1 MAKRT
6 TKTATRSKARATTK
20 ASAKKR
26 TTTKAKAGK
35 TKATAKKRTTTKA
48 KAKTT
53 TKASA
58 KKRTT
63 TKAKAKT
70 TTKAA
75 AKKRTTT
82 KAAAKKRAT
91 TKAAA
96 KKRTT
101 TKAKAKTT
109 TKAAAKKRAATKAA
123 AKKRTAA
130 KAAAKKRAATKAAAK
145 KRTAT
150 KAAAKKRTTT
160 KAAAKKRT
168 TTRAAAK
175 KRTTTKA
182 KAKTRAT
189 ASTKKR
195 ATARKSTTTR
205 AKAKSTPRKSASTA
219 SSVKG
224 SSEFD
229 FNAWLLPTL
238 ELEQYEPNIEEVA
251 GVKDKSK
258 GSSTYAWIGSGQCGG
273 RLVKSFYDLGYHKA
287 LAVNTTNHDLELLS
301 LPQDQKFLMDIGEKG
316 AGKDASRG
324 QAAVHQHQQEILH
337 LAMQKFGT
345 EVDHIMV
352 AFGAGGGTGSGSAE
366 GLIEIAKKYA
376 RYIGLENPNKHVGV
390 VMTLPTLGEA
400 SSPMV
405 AENAYNV
412 ATRLSELAS
421 AGEISPLI
429 IVDNDKVHKMYP
441 GMTVRSFWPSINSTV
456 ASLFD
461 IFNRLSA
468 LNSRYTSYDPVDHN
482 SVMQAGGCSIMGL
495 TKVDKYNDKF
505 AVSEA
510 VKQNLHKTLLAS
522 GFDLSSAKLAGS
534 IFVGGRKIL
543 GNVKG
548 LQGSIDYAF
557 DVLSEVTGNATVH
570 RGIYEDDRDSLRV
583 YTIIGGLEAPTA
595 RLEELRSHSGVVA
608 Q

>member
-82 KAAAKKRAT
+82 KA
-91 TKAAA
+91 
-96 KKRTT
+96 
-101 TKAKAKTT
+101 KAK
-109 TKAAAKKRAATKAA
+109 
-123 AKKRTAA
+123 
-130 KAAAKKRAATKAAAK
+130 
-145 KRTAT
+145 
-150 KAAAKKRTTT
+150 
-160 KAAAKKRT
+160 
-168 TTRAAAK
+168 
-175 KRTTTKA
+175 TTTKA

-195 ATARKSTTTR
+195 ATARKSTTTK
-205 AKAKSTPRKSASTA
+205 AKAKSTPRKTASTA

-301 LPQDQKFLMDIGEKG
+301 LPKDQKFLMDIGEKG

-495 TKVDKYNDKF
+495 TKIDKYNDKF

-522 GFDLSSAKLAGS
+522 GFDLSTAKLAGS

-557 DVLSEVTGNATVH
+557 DVLSEVTGNATIH

-583 YTIIGGLEAPTA
+583 YTIIGGLDAPTA